1 LAGVYQA
8 NSTSVEYKNYAKN
21 KINEEEIE
29 GLYTEE
35 KMSAKNH
42 AGHVSSE

>member
-1 LAGVYQA
+1 M
-8 NSTSVEYKNYAKN
+8 
-21 KINEEEIE
+21 NEEEIE

-42 AGHVSSE
+42 AGHVSSEWKHNRPESYYFKTADTV